1 MLVWPDSLALNL
13 ELTLSTDKASLP
25 LLLDFSTADLP
36 QQLIQS
42 RFDDIAAS
50 LLHQYT
56 LVYEKAEPTED
67 ASTRTEYDILEVEMY
82 LHKNG
87 CHEDPFTHA
96 DDLDEN
102 RTCGEW

>member
-1 MLVWPDSLALNL
+1 MLVWPDSFALNVV
-13 ELTLSTDKASLP
+13 LTLSTDKASLP
-25 LLLDFSTADLP
+25 LLLDFSTADLN

-42 RFDDIAAS
+42 RFDDIAAC
-50 LLHQYT
+50 LLHQYV
-56 LVYEKAEPTED
+56 LVYEKPEPIGD
-67 ASTRTEYDILEVEMY
+67 ASTRTEYDILEVEIY

-102 RTCGEW
+102 RNCGEW

>member
-1 MLVWPDSLALNL
+1 MLVWPDSLVLNVV
-13 ELTLSTDKASLP
+13 LTLNADEASLP
-25 LLLDFSTADLP
+25 LLLDFSTAD
-36 QQLIQS
+36 QLIQS
-42 RFDDIAAS
+42 RFDDIAAC
-50 LLHQYT
+50 LLHQYI
-56 LVYEKAEPTED
+56 LVYEKAEPAAD

-82 LHKNG
+82 LHKDG